1 VAFFE
6 GKKMSTFKVIGRD
19 ANGVK
24 KEILCEADS
33 IASASEKIRSE
44 GVLVLNVSEVKDE
57 EHSIP
62 IWHPARFL
70 RMSSFDIEIGLR
82 QISSMLKSGVPLLEA
97 LRTAQEQARN
107 VNGQKT
113 WKDIHDRILS
123 GSSLGDALDE
133 KRKKFGDITVQLARV
148 GEQTGELEFSL
159 EKAAEHLEAR
169 RNLRTMVVNALIYP
183 FIAVI
188 LAIGVSAFLVV
199 SVIPKIAA
207 FLQSGGAS
215 LPPIT
220 QSLID
225 ISNWVI
231 SNGVYILLALASV
244 VGGWLLVRISETG
257 RELQDVFLLKLPVT
271 GKVMRLSATAL
282 FARSIETMITSGVTL
297 LDSLNVASKL
307 MSNTRLRKRIITIYE
322 ETVNGRTFSN
332 ALKDAVEF
340 MPMLH
345 RMAAVGEMTGSLAS
359 NLGETARFYEMML
372 AILIRRFSVMIEP
385 VIICITGIIV
395 GYVYIA
401 FFTAVFSMANAG

>member
-1 VAFFE
+1 
-6 GKKMSTFKVIGRD
+6 MSTFKVIGRD

-123 GSSLGDALDE
+123 GSSFGDALDE
-133 KRKKFGDITVQLARV
+133 KRKNFGDITVQLARV

-282 FARSIETMITSGVTL
+282 FARSIETMIMSGVTL

-307 MSNTRLRKRIITIYE
+307 MSNTRLRKRIITIHE

>member
-1 VAFFE
+1 
-6 GKKMSTFKVIGRD
+6 MSTFKVIGRD

-62 IWHPARFL
+62 IWYPARFL

-231 SNGVYILLALASV
+231 SNGVYILLALVSV

-307 MSNTRLRKRIITIYE
+307 ISNTRLRKRIITIHE

>member
-1 VAFFE
+1 
-6 GKKMSTFKVIGRD
+6 MSTFKVIGRD
-19 ANGVK
+19 ANGIK

-44 GVLVLNVSEVKDE
+44 GVLILNVSEVKDE

-307 MSNTRLRKRIITIYE
+307 ISNTRLRKRIITIHE

>member
-1 VAFFE
+1 
-6 GKKMSTFKVIGRD
+6 MSTFKVIGRD

-57 EHSIP
+57 EHSIS

-271 GKVMRLSATAL
+271 GKVMRLSSTAL

-307 MSNTRLRKRIITIYE
+307 MSNTRLRKRIITIHE

>member
-1 VAFFE
+1 
-6 GKKMSTFKVIGRD
+6 MSTFKVIGRD

-123 GSSLGDALDE
+123 GSSFGDALDE

-207 FLQSGGAS
+207 FLQSSGAN

-307 MSNTRLRKRIITIYE
+307 MSNTRLRKRIITIHE

>member
-1 VAFFE
+1 
-6 GKKMSTFKVIGRD
+6 MSTFKVIGRD
-19 ANGVK
+19 ENCVK

-307 MSNTRLRKRIITIYE
+307 MSNTRLRKRIIAIHE
-322 ETVNGRTFSN
+322 ETVNGRIFSN

>member
-1 VAFFE
+1 
-6 GKKMSTFKVIGRD
+6 MSTFKVIGRD

-123 GSSLGDALDE
+123 GSSFGDALDE

-307 MSNTRLRKRIITIYE
+307 MSNTRLRKRIITIHE

>member
-1 VAFFE
+1 
-6 GKKMSTFKVIGRD
+6 MSTFKVIGRD
-19 ANGVK
+19 ANGIK

-33 IASASEKIRSE
+33 IASAAEKIRSE
-44 GVLVLNVSEVKDE
+44 GVLILNVSEVKDE

-123 GSSLGDALDE
+123 GSSFGDALDE

-307 MSNTRLRKRIITIYE
+307 MSNTRLRKRIITIHE